1 MTGSKRSTTKE
12 DESGTSEVG
21 PATNAQNT
29 PKAGRKEGDQGRRD
43 DEDTDGDDESDT
55 EDSNDGEAEDAGDD
69 GGKREGFSDWLK
81 RPRSKIIVA
90 VVLLA
95 IVGTVFWAVLWWLE
109 SRKWEVTANA
119 YIQAP
124 IARLSPGVAGHVGR
138 VFVEDNQIVRAGQP
152 ILALAGASFQVS
164 VANAEAQLATARAQL
179 VQARAAARAARAQ
192 VLEADA
198 NADARAAEADR
209 ARLDYARYASLSPEA
224 LAEQQRDRAAGDARS
239 AAATATAARRGVST
253 QAARVD
259 QAEADIVAAQARVR
273 QAEATL
279 ESARLSQGDTLLV
292 APIAGRITQFDI
304 EPGDYV
310 TPSASVVAVV
320 GHARWVEANF
330 KENQL
335 RLMRRGQ
342 RVEITIDAYGGD
354 FKLPATFDS
363 VQAGTG
369 SEFSALPRQNATANW
384 VETVQRVPV
393 RLRFRPDAFRHFPAY
408 ADVVPGLSVE
418 ARVRVRPED

>member
-1 MTGSKRSTTKE
+1 MTDTKHPETHE
-12 DESGTSEVG
+12 DEH
-21 PATNAQNT
+21 ATDDGAPVHT
-29 PKAGRKEGDQGRRD
+29 TEGRDKDAEGAENEKDRGDQDIGEGDKPSSGNENDD
-43 DEDTDGDDESDT
+43 DE
-55 EDSNDGEAEDAGDD
+55 AGDD
-69 GGKREGFSDWLK
+69 GEERENFRDWLK

-95 IVGTVFWAVLWWLE
+95 IVGAIAWAVLWWLE

-138 VFVEDNQIVRAGQP
+138 VFVEDNQMVRAGQP
-152 ILALAGASFQVS
+152 ILALAGASFRVS

-192 VLEADA
+192 VAEADA
-198 NADARAAEADR
+198 TADARAAEADR
-209 ARLDYARYASLSPEA
+209 ARLDYARYASLSAEA

-239 AAATATAARRGVST
+239 AAATAAAARRSVST
-253 QAARVD
+253 QRARVD

-310 TPSASVVAVV
+310 TPTASVVAVV

-342 RVEITIDAYGGD
+342 PVEVTIDAYGD
-354 FKLPATFDS
+354 FKLPAVLDS

-393 RLRFRPDAFRHFPAY
+393 RIRFRPDAFRNFPAR

-418 ARVRVRPED
+418 ARVRVRRED